1 MTYEYPALEIVEI
14 DYSVSPGG
22 INSFEVYDRQELDPV
37 SLPIYESEDLTDA
50 VRFCY
55 DLGEDF
61 SVRTLAAWEKEQ
73 ARNV

>member
-1 MTYEYPALEIVEI
+1 MAYEYPALEIVEI

-22 INSFEVYDRQELDPV
+22 INSFEVYDRQEIEPV

-55 DLGEDF
+55 DLGQDF
-61 SVRTLAAWEKEQ
+61 TVRTLASWEREQ
-73 ARNV
+73 ASNV